1 MNAEAKSKETSMQ
14 IVIANRLRDGLVVY
28 RGRQD
33 WVDRIADA
41 ETARDEGAAASLLE
55 RAKRAV
61 AANEIVDPYLIEV
74 AEIEGALRPTRWRER
89 IRTQGPTVR
98 RDLGYQARPET
109 TVREPTE
116 VAA

>member
-1 MNAEAKSKETSMQ
+1 MQ

-28 RGRQD
+28 RGRER
-33 WVDRIADA
+33 WVDRIAEA
-41 ETARDEGAAASLLE
+41 EIARDETGAASLLE

-74 AEIEGALRPTRWRER
+74 AEIEGALQPTRWRER

-98 RDLGYQARPET
+98 RDLGYQARVET
-109 TVREPTE
+109 AAREPAE
-116 VAA
+116 AAA